1 MCNHLTKCHLLYH
14 GWYFHLLRPPV
25 THARIH
31 AELLN
36 VRRHAFIFGGQ
47 DDATQQGV
55 VRDGP
60 RSLGWKT
67 QVDPWMI
74 EEKRRYLI
82 YLYILYS
89 LILPILAF
97 LKPPWRSRTEHRT
110 ILRFTASFWRHNL
123 QRVSSSSRAFA
134 ATAWWKLKTFKR
146 RWYPQQSGGL
156 HYKVDMNYHLFF
168 ALAILI
174 CNATWSKHCGKVQ
187 KYTCKVQC
195 ILSRYKSAR
204 STYKS
209 ILSTCKIILSKY
221 KKILAKYKLSIYIYT
236 FKVHQTQRCTKEQ
249 LSEPWQ
255 RNLRNPE
262 PS

>member
-25 THARIH
+25 AHARIH

-60 RSLGWKT
+60 GSLGWKT

-74 EEKRRYLI
+74 EEKRRYS
-82 YLYILYS
+82 YILYS
-89 LILPILAF
+89 LIFIIFMLPILAF

-110 ILRFTASFWRHNL
+110 MLRFTASFWRHNL

-134 ATAWWKLKTFKR
+134 ATAWWKRRTFKVVAV
-146 RWYPQQSGGL
+146 GGIPNSQEVCIIKWTL
-156 HYKVDMNYHLFF
+156 TTTFSLPLLYWFAMQPEACIVAKYKSI
-168 ALAILI
+168 LA
-174 CNATWSKHCGKVQ
+174 
-187 KYTCKVQC
+187 KYKC
-195 ILSRYKSAR
+195 ILSK
-204 STYKS
+204 YKS

-221 KKILAKYKLSIYIYT
+221 KNILAKYKLSIYIYMLS
-236 FKVHQTQRCTKEQ
+236 KYIKTQRCTKEQ
-249 LSEPWQ
+249 LSEPWE